1 VAAYV
6 ARGVTGSNWGFRA
19 RIVVHAPA
27 EVVAERIGK
36 WVGTVE
42 PIDATSCVLEA
53 GASSPEM
60 MAVYL
65 GLLDADFTV
74 TDPPD
79 LVDHVRRLAAR
90 YGGSTAA

>member
-1 VAAYV
+1 
-6 ARGVTGSNWGFRA
+6 
-19 RIVVHAPA
+19 
-27 EVVAERIGK
+27 
-36 WVGTVE
+36 
-42 PIDATSCVLEA
+42 
-53 GASSPEM
+53 M

>member
-1 VAAYV
+1 
-6 ARGVTGSNWGFRA
+6 
-19 RIVVHAPA
+19 
-27 EVVAERIGK
+27 
-36 WVGTVE
+36 
-42 PIDATSCVLEA
+42 VLEA

-79 LVDHVRRLAAR
+79 LVDHVRRLAER